1 MNETFNELF
10 PYLNQSSHSLLA
22 NDNPL
27 ARFPNVLYRLSLSFH
42 DAINSQYMEVW
53 SGQEI
58 SSTLQS
64 FNDIIGFFFS
74 EYSVLCF
81 TIAVLLNR
89 LITTISRRNR
99 VNRANL
105 RPEINT
111 LSHVSC
117 ILLLTWVMY
126 ELIEG
131 LIKVKIYNADVP
143 KIPLSLYFMVFS
155 WSYCVETV
163 ISLLSNSTP
172 LEGSD
177 YTIFEISIEF
187 YLLQRKRINI
197 IDQTEFLPDCL
208 MAISNRVMIHVLEMY
223 KMRNYRLLGSASLN
237 LVHITY
243 LMYVSIKY
251 GVSSIPILT
260 RFRHFP
266 KVFSLFIVLISLV
279 SYLLAYIIRF
289 DPFTN
294 KNRNPDELQFYSFMK
309 NWRKHLNFTG
319 EEDFSPMLSKLAI
332 LLTSASSISERG
344 TRYEYPSVNINHELD
359 TRYNERLRA
368 IQQVRFNETPRNGRR
383 ESVVIALTKP
393 ILEAKQN
400 IPFLSN
406 MLDSFKLVLV
416 HLCEILRGNE
426 EAEYID
432 TDDSDADKEVS
443 ETPTRRFSLS
453 KDTSWYDDS
462 YSEDE
467 DYQDSDNATE
477 LSLEED
483 LADDDILELR
493 DDMSTLLQDE
503 LDPLMLQDHLLHSRL
518 TRSGL
523 HKRYQEPSL
532 SQVSD
537 NREDTRDYSCVV
549 CKTNDRN
556 VIMWPCSCFAVC
568 DDCRVSLSVRGFNTC
583 VCCRAPVSG
592 HSKTHAT

>member
-1 MNETFNELF
+1 M
-10 PYLNQSSHSLLA
+10 
-22 NDNPL
+22 
-27 ARFPNVLYRLSLSFH
+27 
-42 DAINSQYMEVW
+42 
-53 SGQEI
+53 
-58 SSTLQS
+58 
-64 FNDIIGFFFS
+64 
-74 EYSVLCF
+74 
-81 TIAVLLNR
+81 
-89 LITTISRRNR
+89 
-99 VNRANL
+99 
-105 RPEINT
+105 
-111 LSHVSC
+111 
-117 ILLLTWVMY
+117 
-126 ELIEG
+126 
-131 LIKVKIYNADVP
+131 
-143 KIPLSLYFMVFS
+143 
-155 WSYCVETV
+155 
-163 ISLLSNSTP
+163 LSNSTP

-532 SQVSD
+532 GQVSD
-537 NREDTRDYSCVV
+537 NCEDTRDYSCVV

>member
-1 MNETFNELF
+1 
-10 PYLNQSSHSLLA
+10 
-22 NDNPL
+22 
-27 ARFPNVLYRLSLSFH
+27 
-42 DAINSQYMEVW
+42 MEVW

-260 RFRHFP
+260 RFTHFP

-532 SQVSD
+532 GQVSD
-537 NREDTRDYSCVV
+537 NCEDTRDYSCVV

>member
-1 MNETFNELF
+1 
-10 PYLNQSSHSLLA
+10 
-22 NDNPL
+22 
-27 ARFPNVLYRLSLSFH
+27 
-42 DAINSQYMEVW
+42 
-53 SGQEI
+53 
-58 SSTLQS
+58 
-64 FNDIIGFFFS
+64 
-74 EYSVLCF
+74 
-81 TIAVLLNR
+81 
-89 LITTISRRNR
+89 
-99 VNRANL
+99 
-105 RPEINT
+105 
-111 LSHVSC
+111 
-117 ILLLTWVMY
+117 
-126 ELIEG
+126 
-131 LIKVKIYNADVP
+131 
-143 KIPLSLYFMVFS
+143 
-155 WSYCVETV
+155 
-163 ISLLSNSTP
+163 
-172 LEGSD
+172 
-177 YTIFEISIEF
+177 
-187 YLLQRKRINI
+187 
-197 IDQTEFLPDCL
+197 
-208 MAISNRVMIHVLEMY
+208 
-223 KMRNYRLLGSASLN
+223 
-237 LVHITY
+237 
-243 LMYVSIKY
+243 
-251 GVSSIPILT
+251 
-260 RFRHFP
+260 
-266 KVFSLFIVLISLV
+266 
-279 SYLLAYIIRF
+279 
-289 DPFTN
+289 
-294 KNRNPDELQFYSFMK
+294 
-309 NWRKHLNFTG
+309 
-319 EEDFSPMLSKLAI
+319 MLSKLAI

-532 SQVSD
+532 GQVSD
-537 NREDTRDYSCVV
+537 NCEDTRDYSCVV